1 MAVHVGQ
8 SLPLDAAART
18 AAADKRAATIRQTM
32 VMAGVWAFILAGLVF
47 MVLPGI
53 WMILSS
59 LKTRAEIVSVPLTL
73 FPRAFQWVN
82 YSTAIDAAH
91 FGTAFRNSIIITVAV
106 TVANVFTSTWGGFTF
121 GKLRWPG
128 RDKIFLVLLSTLMIP
143 GFLTLI
149 PRYLIVSKLHML
161 NSYQG
166 MIVPFLA
173 GAFGIFL
180 VRQYMLGI
188 PDELMDAA
196 RVDGASA
203 LGIYWKIM
211 LPLCMPVVAVLA
223 IFTFEAVW
231 DDLLWGSIILTKREM
246 WTLPITITNL
256 RAQFGELV
264 ELQMAA
270 STLAMLPVIIV
281 FLVLQRHIIQGVA
294 LSGLKG

>member
-1 MAVHVGQ
+1 
-8 SLPLDAAART
+8 
-18 AAADKRAATIRQTM
+18 
-32 VMAGVWAFILAGLVF
+32 
-47 MVLPGI
+47 
-53 WMILSS
+53 
-59 LKTRAEIVSVPLTL
+59 
-73 FPRAFQWVN
+73 
-82 YSTAIDAAH
+82 
-91 FGTAFRNSIIITVAV
+91 
-106 TVANVFTSTWGGFTF
+106 
-121 GKLRWPG
+121 
-128 RDKIFLVLLSTLMIP
+128 
-143 GFLTLI
+143 
-149 PRYLIVSKLHML
+149 ML

-166 MIVPFLA
+166 MIVLFLA

-211 LPLCMPVVAVLA
+211 LPLCMPVVAVFT
-223 IFTFEAVW
+223 IFTFESVW
-231 DDLLWGSIILTKREM
+231 DDLLWGSIILAKRDM
-246 WTLPITITNL
+246 WTLPITTTDL

-270 STLAMLPVIIV
+270 STLAMLPVVIV